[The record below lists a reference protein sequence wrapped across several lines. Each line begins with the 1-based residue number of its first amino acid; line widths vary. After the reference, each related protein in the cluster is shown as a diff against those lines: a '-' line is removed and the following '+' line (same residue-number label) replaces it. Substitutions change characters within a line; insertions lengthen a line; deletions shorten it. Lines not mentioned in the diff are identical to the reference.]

1 MHLYQYVPVR
11 NCIFPNDSYLE
22 QDEIHSALRLKRKT
36 NGAEPTLDT
45 AIFDHCLFKCHG
57 FFKERG
63 VSKHSGAFR

>member
-22 QDEIHSALRLKRKT
+22 QDEIHSALRLSRKT
-36 NGAEPTLDT
+36 NGAEPKLNT